1 MVCSSRGLCSFLRAR
16 TCEEE
21 TFIKADRGGNFEG
34 LKWVREQDPLTLTRS
49 LRAQLSRSRVAK
61 ESEREGEEDSGTA
74 EEEGET
80 EKAEDEARD

>member
-1 MVCSSRGLCSFLRAR
+1 
-16 TCEEE
+16 
-21 TFIKADRGGNFEG
+21 
-34 LKWVREQDPLTLTRS
+34 VREQDPLTLTRS

>member
-1 MVCSSRGLCSFLRAR
+1 M
-16 TCEEE
+16 
-21 TFIKADRGGNFEG
+21 
-34 LKWVREQDPLTLTRS
+34 REQDPLTLTRN
-49 LRAQLSRSRVAK
+49 LRAQLSRSRVGK